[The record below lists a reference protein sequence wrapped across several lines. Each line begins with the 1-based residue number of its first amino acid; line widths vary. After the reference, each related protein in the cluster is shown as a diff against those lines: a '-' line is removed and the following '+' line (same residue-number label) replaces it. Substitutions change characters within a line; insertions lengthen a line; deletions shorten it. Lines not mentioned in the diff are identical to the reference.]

1 VVFGIILM
9 NFLWVS
15 YTFFSF
21 SETRFVLS
29 GEVSDRNAV
38 WWEYNLSE
46 LSDIMELTNGV
57 YNIWK
62 G

>member
-1 VVFGIILM
+1 M